1 MLGLQKRRAVLGR
14 IVSADG
20 ATTIRDASK
29 GDLLLRIPVGR
40 GRSPPDCLM
49 DILIL
54 IVAVCL
60 AAIANELYREGN
72 RWFAI
77 MFLACATLAPLN
89 ALTSKHEHV
98 EKWLTRLS
106 ECLTQR
112 PAQEL
117 CDEILEAMAG
127 LD

>member
-1 MLGLQKRRAVLGR
+1 MREDA
-14 IVSADG
+14 A
-20 ATTIRDASK
+20 TIRNASK

-40 GRSPPDCLM
+40 NRSLPECLM